1 MEGRAGERRQRAQIA
16 AGLAVLLVGLVAA
29 VASVGDSG
37 DGVELLQILHAG
49 AGSSAKSASGAAPE
63 GGSSAKSQLKVLRK
77 TYGHEESLASKMD
90 LKVDRE
96 ELAEKKPLLQAKKLM
111 RAGMEDELAAKMDVD
126 KASKMRA
133 QAQKLKDKSEAARRK
148 FVAQEKPVLLAQ
160 KLAEHDHK
168 KYRSE
173 ELAVA
178 KEVALLSE
186 HPSSKKLR
194 AKVDKLVKHSKEA
207 KKRMAEDGMLLK
219 KLEKKTAD
227 AQLGGAKGYSQLK
240 QQSVKI
246 AKKAEGIAE
255 TAVSLAKKGH
265 TEKAK
270 ARKELKAAE
279 KALKKPDAEY
289 AQAKS
294 EEKKAAHTHK
304 VISALQDKIGK
315 EEAAKVAKREAQK
328 KKREAKKVTSYSEER
343 KRLMEEVDGKAGA
356 QKPAEKHMSDEEKQL
371 KAAANSY
378 NQLEEIEEKKEK
390 ARLRKEEAK
399 ESAKDKASQAKPV
412 AKTHTAHFD
421 EEEEKAQKIAAAKKR
436 AHILSERQSTFLSG
450 LFSTKSPWD
459 TEKALK

>member
-1 MEGRAGERRQRAQIA
+1 MLQPAARPCCCCCVRAPVCRRHAVYPSDSPLLLPPAAALRMAAARMEGRAGERRQRAQIA

-90 LKVDRE
+90 LKVDKE

-227 AQLGGAKGYSQLK
+227 AQLGGERWTLYRACVFCLLVCARTRLKLLGTAATEQQL
-240 QQSVKI
+240 
-246 AKKAEGIAE
+246 A
-255 TAVSLAKKGH
+255 
-265 TEKAK
+265 
-270 ARKELKAAE
+270 
-279 KALKKPDAEY
+279 
-289 AQAKS
+289 
-294 EEKKAAHTHK
+294 
-304 VISALQDKIGK
+304 
-315 EEAAKVAKREAQK
+315 
-328 KKREAKKVTSYSEER
+328 
-343 KRLMEEVDGKAGA
+343 
-356 QKPAEKHMSDEEKQL
+356 
-371 KAAANSY
+371 
-378 NQLEEIEEKKEK
+378 
-390 ARLRKEEAK
+390 ARLVSVPADT
-399 ESAKDKASQAKPV
+399 ESA
-412 AKTHTAHFD
+412 
-421 EEEEKAQKIAAAKKR
+421 
-436 AHILSERQSTFLSG
+436 RQDGEMDSG
-450 LFSTKSPWD
+450 RRHGRP
-459 TEKALK
+459 